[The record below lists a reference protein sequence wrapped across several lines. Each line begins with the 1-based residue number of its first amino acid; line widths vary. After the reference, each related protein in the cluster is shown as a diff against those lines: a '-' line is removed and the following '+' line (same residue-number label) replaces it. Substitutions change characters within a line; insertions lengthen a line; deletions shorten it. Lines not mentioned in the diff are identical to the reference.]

1 MELAAQ
7 FEKFK
12 STGLPLSHVDGHLH
26 MHIHP
31 VIFRDALELAA
42 KYGARHM
49 RVPVEE
55 RALALEFDSRNRV
68 SKTIMSLLFGALAR
82 YMKPK
87 LRSRG
92 FVFPERVYGNLQS
105 GRITERYFLYALDN
119 LEAEYNEIYCH
130 PAVYD
135 RSRKLSSDQEQCQV
149 EFEALISASVA
160 QKVKASG
167 IRLTSY
173 RDLSPAR

>member
-7 FEKFK
+7 FDIFK

-55 RALALEFDSRNRV
+55 RALALRFD
-68 SKTIMSLLFGALAR
+68 
-82 YMKPK
+82 
-87 LRSRG
+87 
-92 FVFPERVYGNLQS
+92 
-105 GRITERYFLYALDN
+105 
-119 LEAEYNEIYCH
+119 
-130 PAVYD
+130 
-135 RSRKLSSDQEQCQV
+135 
-149 EFEALISASVA
+149 
-160 QKVKASG
+160 
-167 IRLTSY
+167 
-173 RDLSPAR
+173 

>member
-1 MELAAQ
+1 
-7 FEKFK
+7 
-12 STGLPLSHVDGHLH
+12 
-26 MHIHP
+26 
-31 VIFRDALELAA
+31 
-42 KYGARHM
+42 M

-55 RALALEFDSRNRV
+55 RALALRFDSRNRA
-68 SKTIMSLLFGALAR
+68 SKTVMSLLFGALAW

-119 LEAEYNEIYCH
+119 LEAECNEIYCH
-130 PAVYD
+130 PAVYE
-135 RSRKLSSDQEQCQV
+135 RSRKLSRDQEQCQV

-160 QKVKASG
+160 QKIKAT
-167 IRLTSY
+167 RLKLASY
-173 RDLSPAR
+173 RDLDLDPAR